1 VGARPRSSRTN
12 PTSRLRGGT
21 RRHACTGHRHAPD
34 VAGRGG
40 AGRARARRAVA
51 LAVDSTARRRRGAT
65 ATIPAPE
72 TAYMRPGAADRT
84 VPQPLRVRE
93 LLCAQ
98 WVSPSRPEMPHFRY
112 DQGWTELLK
121 RGPDGNSR
129 LFFDWFLIRLN
140 AARLVQ
146 YFSTE
151 QLTLCTYCL
160 AALRMRTY
168 RACCHRL
175 QDAYVKARS
184 TRGDFPT
191 RGARASSRQ
200 RCAKEYGQGRSAP
213 HDPSLRAPPRRSRP
227 TRAADRGGG
236 GGRTMTRRC
245 RTSRHTSSHSG
256 SCSAAAL
263 GMSPWK

>member
-1 VGARPRSSRTN
+1 MPR
-12 PTSRLRGGT
+12 
-21 RRHACTGHRHAPD
+21 
-34 VAGRGG
+34 V
-40 AGRARARRAVA
+40 
-51 LAVDSTARRRRGAT
+51 
-65 ATIPAPE
+65 
-72 TAYMRPGAADRT
+72 
-84 VPQPLRVRE
+84 
-93 LLCAQ
+93 
-98 WVSPSRPEMPHFRY
+98 RY

-184 TRGDFPT
+184 TRSDFPP

-200 RCAKEYGQGRSAP
+200 RCAKGI
-213 HDPSLRAPPRRSRP
+213 RARP
-227 TRAADRGGG
+227 IGAA
-236 GGRTMTRRC
+236 
-245 RTSRHTSSHSG
+245 
-256 SCSAAAL
+256 
-263 GMSPWK
+263 